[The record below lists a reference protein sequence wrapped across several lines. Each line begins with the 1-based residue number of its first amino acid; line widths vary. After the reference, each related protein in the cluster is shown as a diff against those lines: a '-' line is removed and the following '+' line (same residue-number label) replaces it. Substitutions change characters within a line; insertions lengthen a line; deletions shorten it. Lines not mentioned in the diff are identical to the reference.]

1 MRLIIIFGLDWRD
14 KGMANEGKKDFNA
27 MMNNNKDMP
36 KIKIVEDEKTIKKYG
51 GTKMFFAP
59 PIYYDELMKKVP
71 KGKLVTVSQMREYL
85 AKQNK
90 ADFTDPMTAG
100 IFVNIVAWA
109 SYQRNE
115 DITPYWRTIKSDG
128 ELNVKYPEAIELQ
141 KRLLEEEGHT
151 IISKGTKNI
160 RYYVKDFEKSL
171 IEL

>member
-1 MRLIIIFGLDWRD
+1 
-14 KGMANEGKKDFNA
+14 MANENKKDFNA

-36 KIKIVEDEKTIKKYG
+36 KIQIVQDKKIIKKYG

-71 KGKLVTVSQMREYL
+71 KGKLMTVSQMRDYL
-85 AKQNK
+85 SKQNK

-115 DITPYWRTIKSDG
+115 NITPYWRTLKLDG
-128 ELNVKYPEAIELQ
+128 ELNAKYPEAIELQ
-141 KRLLEEEGHT
+141 KKLLEKEGHI
-151 IISKGTKNI
+151 IISKGKKNI
-160 RYYVKDFEKSL
+160 KYYVKDFEKFL
-171 IEL
+171 IELK

>member
-1 MRLIIIFGLDWRD
+1 
-14 KGMANEGKKDFNA
+14 MANENKKDFNA
-27 MMNNNKDMP
+27 MMKNNKDMP
-36 KIKIVEDEKTIKKYG
+36 KIQIVEDEKTIKKYG

-59 PIYYDELMKKVP
+59 PLYYDNIMKKVP
-71 KGKLVTVSQMREYL
+71 KGKLVTVSQMRDYL
-85 AKQNK
+85 AKQNN

-115 DITPYWRTIKSDG
+115 DITPYWRTLKSDG

-141 KRLLEEEGHT
+141 KRLKYPEAIELQKRLLEEEGHT
-151 IISKGTKNI
+151 IVSKGTKNI
-160 RYYVKDFEKSL
+160 KYYVKDFENSL

>member
-1 MRLIIIFGLDWRD
+1 MSNVKDNA
-14 KGMANEGKKDFNA
+14 KAKANEIKKDFNT

-36 KIKIVEDEKTIKKYG
+36 KTQIITDEKTIKKYG

-59 PIYYDELMKKVP
+59 PIYYNELMKKVP
-71 KGKLVTVSQMREYL
+71 KGKLITVSMIRDYL
-85 AKQNK
+85 AKENN

-109 SYQRNE
+109 SFQRNI
-115 DITPYWRTIKSDG
+115 DITPYWRTLKSDG
-128 ELNVKYPEAIELQ
+128 ELNTKYPGSIELQ

-160 RYYVKDFEKSL
+160 KYYVKDFENSL

>member
-1 MRLIIIFGLDWRD
+1 
-14 KGMANEGKKDFNA
+14 MANESKKDFNA
-27 MMNNNKDMP
+27 MMNDNKDMP

-71 KGKLVTVSQMREYL
+71 EVIG
-85 AKQNK
+85 
-90 ADFTDPMTAG
+90 
-100 IFVNIVAWA
+100 
-109 SYQRNE
+109 
-115 DITPYWRTIKSDG
+115 
-128 ELNVKYPEAIELQ
+128 LQ

-171 IEL
+171 IELKII